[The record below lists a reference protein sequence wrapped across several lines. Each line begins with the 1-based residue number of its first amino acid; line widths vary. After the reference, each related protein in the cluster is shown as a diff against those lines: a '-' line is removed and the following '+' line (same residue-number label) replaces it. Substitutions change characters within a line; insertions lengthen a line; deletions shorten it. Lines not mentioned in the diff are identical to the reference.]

1 MSFSGEEK
9 KKPGDMSGITSFVM
23 GNVGTEPR
31 KGYVDDLTRSGFIS
45 TVGCGQLSD
54 WFGRLGPSDGLV
66 SSSCVL

>member
-9 KKPGDMSGITSFVM
+9 KEPVDMSGITRFVV

-31 KGYVDDLTRSGFIS
+31 KGYVDDLTRLVFIS

-54 WFGRLGPSDGLV
+54 CFGRLGPSDGLV
-66 SSSCVL
+66 SPSCGL